1 MNSRQ
6 ISLPGL
12 SNLRELGGL
21 PAADGRRVKPNLLFR
36 SGSLCAAT
44 PEATAAL
51 RSHGVSRIIDLRTTQ
66 ERLEDP
72 SPAVPGAENVHL
84 PVFREAAAGI
94 TREKEDGRNF
104 LPALFPAM
112 RQDANYSVYYLR
124 NLYANFVLDEHV
136 AAQYAR
142 FLDLVLDAPGA
153 TLWHCTAGKDRT
165 GFGAALLLE
174 ILGAERDVIVQDY
187 LATNACMAEENE
199 RVVANILRGQNAPEL
214 EAPLRSF
221 FCADE
226 RFLAAV
232 YDAADERY
240 GSFAAFLREGL
251 GVDDEKTARFRA
263 RFLEA

>member
-1 MNSRQ
+1 MNVRQ
-6 ISLPGL
+6 IPLPGL

-21 PAADGRRVKPNLLFR
+21 PAAGGRKIKPNTLFR
-36 SGSLCAAT
+36 CGSLCAAT
-44 PEATAAL
+44 PETTAQLQA
-51 RSHGVSRIIDLRTTQ
+51 RGVCRIIDLRTSQ
-66 ERLEDP
+66 EVLEDP
-72 SPAVPGAENVHL
+72 SPAVPGATNIHL

-112 RQDANYSVYYLR
+112 RQDPDYSVHYLQA
-124 NLYANFVLDEHV
+124 LYANFVLDEHV

-165 GFGAALLLE
+165 GFGAMLLLE
-174 ILGAERDVIVQDY
+174 ILGAERETIVQDY
-187 LATNACMAEENE
+187 LLTNACMAEENE
-199 RVVANILRGQNAPEL
+199 RVVQGILQGQNAPEL

-232 YDAADERY
+232 YRAADERY
-240 GSFAAFLREGL
+240 GSFAAFLREAL
-251 GVDDEKTARFRA
+251 GVDDTKTARFRA